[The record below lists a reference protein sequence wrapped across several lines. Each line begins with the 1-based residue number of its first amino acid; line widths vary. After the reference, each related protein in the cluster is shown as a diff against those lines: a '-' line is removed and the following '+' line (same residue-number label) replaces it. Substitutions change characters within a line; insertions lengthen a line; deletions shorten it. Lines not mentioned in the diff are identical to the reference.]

1 MWSRKVRSTKINQTK
16 PPVLSFRVAD
26 EPDVP
31 DTEQVIQV
39 DKMGAAPPLPPSI
52 DVRPPIVESR
62 VQEDSSGESSASS
75 SSSSGSSGSDSSSS
89 SGSVTDSG
97 TDSSSGSDS
106 SLSSDDSSSS
116 PDIAIRPMDATT
128 LAKTMGIKAKTI
140 RRMSDDRLAQTYK
153 PPSFVQPKKFQL
165 PSDMTF
171 TQFVDEQ
178 FNMYQLPPL
187 PAEIDPDAC
196 QNRGDDFALFP
207 YQRFIRDYMSRYTPY
222 RGILVYHGLGSGKTC
237 TSIAVA
243 EGAQDD
249 RKVLIFLP
257 ASLTNNYKQELK
269 SCGNSLFNRFQ
280 KWTWE
285 PMDMSNETDRLRA
298 RVMGV
303 PLSII
308 KKNSGIWNVDHEKG
322 TPYEALTPNE
332 QKLLDAQISVL
343 MDEKYEFISYNGLS
357 YKRLK
362 EKIQTEG
369 NWFDNRVVVIDEVHN
384 LTRNIVSGT
393 KIGKTIYELLCTAK
407 NCKII
412 ALSGTPLINV
422 PLEIGIL
429 SNILMGETP
438 IYRLAVEDSSEEEVK
453 MQLLS
458 HPRIRSVDVLE
469 SGSYDIT
476 LYPSG
481 FEKDTEGSSGIV
493 YHEPTDFSSKQSS
506 KVLSSLVLWCKSKGF
521 SIVGSGSMKPSFR
534 MAKHMPDT
542 KDEFN
547 SLFVDMR
554 HNKVKNSL
562 LFQRRMLGLVSYYR
576 GAKDE
581 FMPKEHDLQIVNLPM
596 SKHQMKE
603 YDSVR
608 AEERDKEKKAKQ
620 AGRNVPNGNDPTAD
634 MPSSYRSRSRNVC
647 TFALPKGDEYI
658 RPRMGY
664 DKDGKKNMM
673 EWNDKEDE
681 DEDKDAK
688 QDYKNAIQTL
698 KDRLRANKEN
708 FFLLEADSS
717 SQQLKT
723 YSPKYA
729 AILKS
734 IINAESPSLVY
745 SQFKTLEGLGT
756 FQIACEANGFVPLK
770 LKRVPATGK
779 GGKKKNVWNIAN
791 SVEEL
796 LHKNL
801 YVEFSGSQDQDIRN
815 ITINWFNGNKKKLP
829 HSIVEQIA
837 DMNDALKEKGSENRI
852 DITHNR
858 DGHMARVIMITESG
872 AEGISLKNVRHV
884 HVMEPYWNFV
894 RIEQVRGR
902 AARICSHMDLPL
914 DERDVRTYMYVSQV
928 YPTVE
933 EAKDDEKL
941 LEMIE
946 KRKETYKAI
955 DLQDGGVSTDE
966 YILGIATR
974 KRMLLGEFLELLR
987 NAAVDCFLNATENK
1001 KDPKECFVPPFQED
1015 RPQEQMY
1022 PAHFE
1027 DDEDDALLV
1036 EPKETKLFPIR
1047 IRGEDTSVPYQ
1058 YFMDKGTQRVLQ
1070 RTGRGEYEL
1079 YATMKEDSKGRMV
1092 LKKVK

>member
-1 MWSRKVRSTKINQTK
+1 MNPSK
-16 PPVLSFRVAD
+16 PPVLAFRA
-26 EPDVP
+26 EEAPPVP
-31 DTEQVIQV
+31 DTEQVIQIDQMSAV
-39 DKMGAAPPLPPSI
+39 PPVPPSI
-52 DVRPPIVESR
+52 DVRPPAVESR
-62 VQEDSSGESSASS
+62 AQEEVSSSSDSSTSSSDSSDGSDSSSGSSDSSGSSSGSSDGSSSSGSDDSS
-75 SSSSGSSGSDSSSS
+75 SSSSGSS
-89 SGSVTDSG
+89 
-97 TDSSSGSDS
+97 
-106 SLSSDDSSSS
+106 SSDDSSSL
-116 PDIAIRPMDATT
+116 DIEIRPMGPRE
-128 LAKTMGIKAKTI
+128 LGIKKGTI
-140 RRMSDDRLAQTYK
+140 RRMSDERFVETYK
-153 PPSFVQPKKFQL
+153 PDSFIQPKKFKL

-171 TQFVDEQ
+171 TKFVDEQ

-187 PAEIDPDAC
+187 PEEIDPNAC
-196 QNRGDDFALFP
+196 QNRGDDFELFP

-243 EGAQDD
+243 EGAQDE

-298 RVMGV
+298 RAMGV
-303 PLSII
+303 PLPII
-308 KKNSGIWNVDHEKG
+308 KKNSGIWNVDNEKG

-332 QKLLDAQISVL
+332 QKLLNAQINVL
-343 MDEKYEFISYNGLS
+343 MEEKYEFISYNGLS

-438 IYRLAVEDSSEEEVK
+438 IYRIAIDDASEEEVK
-453 MQLLS
+453 VQLLS
-458 HPRIRSVDVLE
+458 NPRIRSVDALE

-476 LYPSG
+476 LYPGG
-481 FEKDTEGSSGIV
+481 FEKDTSGTGSGGII
-493 YHEPTDFSSKQSS
+493 YREKTEFSSNQSS
-506 KVLSSLVLWCKSKGF
+506 KVLSSLVRWCKEKGF
-521 SIVGSGSMKPSFR
+521 SVVSSGSMKPSFR

-542 KDEFN
+542 RDEFN
-547 SLFVDMR
+547 SLFVNMR
-554 HNKVKNSL
+554 ENKVKNSL

-620 AGRNVPNGNDPTAD
+620 AGRNVPNGNDPTAE

-647 TFALPKGDEYI
+647 TFALPKGDEYS

-664 DKDGKKNMM
+664 DKDGKRNMM

-688 QDYKNAIQTL
+688 QDYKNAIESL
-698 KDRLRANKEN
+698 KDRLRTNKEN

-723 YSPKYA
+723 YSPKYH

-734 IINAESPSLVY
+734 IVDTESPSLVY

-756 FQIACEANGFVPLK
+756 FQIACEANGFVALK
-770 LKRVPATGK
+770 LKRVAAK
-779 GGKKKNVWNIAN
+779 GKKKNVWKIAN
-791 SVEEL
+791 SMEEL
-796 LHKNL
+796 LHKKL
-801 YVEFSGSQDQDIRN
+801 YVEFSGSQDQEIRN
-815 ITINWFNGNKKKLP
+815 ITINWFNGNNKKLP

-902 AARICSHMDLPL
+902 AARICSHMDLPI

-933 EAKDDEKL
+933 EAKDDEKM

-955 DLQDGGVSTDE
+955 ELQDGGVSTDE

-1015 RPQEQMY
+1015 RPQERMY

-1036 EPKETKLFPIR
+1036 EPKETKLYPIR
-1047 IRGEDTSVPYQ
+1047 IRGEDTSMPYQ
-1058 YFMDKGTQRVLQ
+1058 YFMDKDTKRVLQ

-1079 YATMKEDSKGRMV
+1079 YATMKEDSRGRMT
-1092 LKKVK
+1092 LKKVR